1 MIGTKMR
8 INTTDLE
15 PLKLNTQC
23 YCTSFQLAN
32 YIAKLYPVVKIPE
45 IQELI
50 IKYIGQEGNVLEYDI
65 LKHQVDEHEVTAL
78 LRVFSNIVYLME
90 KECLPKQ
97 FLVLV

>member
-1 MIGTKMR
+1 MI
-8 INTTDLE
+8 DLE

-32 YIAKLYPVVKIPE
+32 YIAKLYPVVKVSE

-50 IKYIGQEGNVLEYDI
+50 IKYVGQEGNVLEYTK
-65 LKHQVDEHEVTAL
+65 LKQQVDKHEVTAF
-78 LRVFSNIVYLME
+78 LRVFANIVYLME

-97 FLVLV
+97 FLVIS